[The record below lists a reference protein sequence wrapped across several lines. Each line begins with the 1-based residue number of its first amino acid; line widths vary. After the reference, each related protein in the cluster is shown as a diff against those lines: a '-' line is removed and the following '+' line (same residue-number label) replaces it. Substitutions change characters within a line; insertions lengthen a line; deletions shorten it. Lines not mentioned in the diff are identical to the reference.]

1 MQDLFVMA
9 SLKQVQSR
17 YCVVNLKYRWVTLCL
32 AACWEVLSQKRSDG
46 APSARRVRRNKDT
59 SSVGYI
65 CFSSSLSLF
74 LSSEDG
80 WHASSDA
87 SSGSLTYFRKYH
99 RFLLIALLS
108 SRPLRTSPTG
118 PTNSLITSSPRSP
131 FSHAHVVASLFN
143 TKIKTTTIFNNAQ
156 DCGRDEAIWERFW
169 RTSSTTST
177 LTSACDAT
185 EKRQLRKVAIL
196 TS

>member
-1 MQDLFVMA
+1 MLGSPQPETLWWCTECKKGATEQRHFLSRLHLF
-9 SLKQVQSR
+9 L
-17 YCVVNLKYRWVTLCL
+17 LL
-32 AACWEVLSQKRSDG
+32 
-46 APSARRVRRNKDT
+46 
-59 SSVGYI
+59 
-65 CFSSSLSLF
+65 SLSFF

-143 TKIKTTTIFNNAQ
+143 TKIKTTTIFNNVL
-156 DCGRDEAIWERFW
+156 DCKRNIAIKQSGKDSGEIRPQ
-169 RTSSTTST
+169 RNSTS
-177 LTSACDAT
+177 
-185 EKRQLRKVAIL
+185 KYMWFHRKKIVKKKLLYWHLQHLNIL
-196 TS
+196 YGHHKT